1 MAPAYVSR
9 KNSDK
14 FYRYSKP
21 FSFAPFH
28 KASLS
33 SKLRQQL
40 TNPKGIIVTVLEE
53 QKNYRWQR
61 YGIELLAFVFVMICI
76 LIPRLGALGSF
87 VTADE
92 PAWGKRS
99 AGFYYALSNGDY
111 AATYQTGHP
120 GVTTMWAGAAAY
132 YLRFPKFANVGQAEL
147 GDEKLFQIFQNQGVS
162 LMQVLATA
170 RLFVVLL
177 ITGCLAVSFYYARR
191 LFGLPLAVLSFLLI
205 AFEPF
210 HVAHSRVLHTNGIL
224 ATFMFLAVLAYLY
237 FLRSRKWYALLVS
250 AAAAGLSYIS
260 ITPGFLLVP
269 VMGVL
274 ALVDGLRPE
283 DGRFDF
289 NPRRLIQRSAIP
301 LVIWGFTSLLVVY
314 VVWPAM
320 WGQPVAT
327 IMKIV
332 QYTQSA
338 AEGDIGGVHLVQ
350 AFQSGGDESSSYF
363 YFYPLTYL
371 WRTTPIVLA
380 GLLLAAVFLIRAWRI
395 RASEL
400 PEVNRRTLWELA
412 LYVGIYTLIMS
423 FGDKKFDRYFLPAYL
438 PLDVLAAYGWLASAA
453 WLGKRL
459 SAWQG
464 KLVFAALFVGVIAIQ
479 AAGTL
484 QNYPYYLT
492 YFNPLLGGT
501 RGAEKVMMVGW
512 GEGLNEAAL
521 YLKQVPNIRQKRILS
536 WYSLAFD
543 WYGIQLGVQSEVAD
557 FSPETSL
564 QDYLNLDYL
573 VVYVNQLQRK
583 YPPDLIAYLEQ
594 QDPVYEVKMNGV
606 DYVYIYRLNGQNAN
620 P

>member
-1 MAPAYVSR
+1 M
-9 KNSDK
+9 
-14 FYRYSKP
+14 
-21 FSFAPFH
+21 
-28 KASLS
+28 
-33 SKLRQQL
+33 
-40 TNPKGIIVTVLEE
+40 IVIGEN
-53 QKNYRWQR
+53 KKSRWQQ
-61 YGIELLAFVFVMICI
+61 YGIELLAFMLVMACI

-132 YLRFPKFANVGQAEL
+132 ALRFPKFADVGQAEL

-170 RLFVVLL
+170 RLFVVLF
-177 ITGCLAVSFYYARR
+177 ITACLAVSYFFARR
-191 LFGLPLAVLSFLLI
+191 LLGLPLAVFSFLLI

-210 HVAHSRVLHTNGIL
+210 YVAHSRVLHTNGML

-237 FLRSRKWYALLVS
+237 FLRSRRWYALLVS

-269 VMGVL
+269 VIGVL
-274 ALVDGLRPE
+274 ALVDWLWPDE
-283 DGRFDF
+283 GRFEF
-289 NPRRLIQRSAIP
+289 NLRRFIRLSAFP
-301 LVIWGFTSLLVVY
+301 LVLWGAASLLVVY
-314 VVWPAM
+314 IVWPAM
-320 WGQPVAT
+320 WGQPVTT

-350 AFQSGGDESSSYF
+350 AFQAGGDESSSYY

-371 WRTTPIVLA
+371 WRTTPVVLA
-380 GLLLAAVFLIRAWRI
+380 GLLLAIFFLARGWRI
-395 RASEL
+395 KKTEL
-400 PEVNRRTLWELA
+400 PEVKQRNLWELA
-412 LYVGIYTLIMS
+412 LYVGVYTLIMS

-438 PLDVLAAYGWLASAA
+438 PLDVLASFGWLSTAA
-453 WLGKRL
+453 WLGRGFNVL
-459 SAWQG
+459 RS
-464 KLVFAALFVGVIAIQ
+464 KLTFAVLLAGVVAIQ
-479 AAGTL
+479 AASTL

-521 YLKQVPNIRQKRILS
+521 YLKQVPNIRQKQILS

-543 WYGIQLGVQSEVAD
+543 WYSLQLGVKSEVVD
-557 FSPETSL
+557 FSAEMSL
-564 QDYLNLDYL
+564 ADYLNLDY
-573 VVYVNQLQRK
+573 VVIYVNQMQRN
-583 YPPDLIAYLEQ
+583 YPPDLIAYLEKQ
-594 QDPVYEVKMNGV
+594 KPVYTVHMNGV
-606 DYVYIYRLNGQNAN
+606 DYVYVYRLNGQS
-620 P
+620 PTQ

>member
-1 MAPAYVSR
+1 MGRHSR
-9 KNSDK
+9 E
-14 FYRYSKP
+14 
-21 FSFAPFH
+21 A
-28 KASLS
+28 
-33 SKLRQQL
+33 
-40 TNPKGIIVTVLEE
+40 PKGYGVIVEENRQPRWRHYAIEVLVF
-53 QKNYRWQR
+53 
-61 YGIELLAFVFVMICI
+61 LFVMA
-76 LIPRLGALGSF
+76 LIVAPRLGALGSF

-111 AATYQTGHP
+111 SATYQTGHP

-132 YLRFPKFANVGQAEL
+132 YLRFPKFASVGQAEL

-177 ITGCLAVSFYYARR
+177 ITACLAVSFFFARR
-191 LFGLPLAVLSFLLI
+191 LFGLPLTVISFLLI

-210 HVAHSRVLHTNGIL
+210 YVAHSRVLHTNGML

-269 VMGVL
+269 VIGVL
-274 ALVDGLRPE
+274 ALVDWLRPQDRNFE
-283 DGRFDF
+283 F
-289 NPRRLIQRSAIP
+289 NLQSFFQRSIVP
-301 LVIWGFTSLLVVY
+301 LVIWGAASLLVVY
-314 VVWPAM
+314 IVWPAM
-320 WGQPVAT
+320 WAQPVAT
-327 IMKIV
+327 IMRIV

-371 WRTTPIVLA
+371 WRTTPVVLA
-380 GLLLAAVFLIRAWRI
+380 GLLFAAVFLIRAWWSKV
-395 RASEL
+395 SEL
-400 PEVNRRTLWELA
+400 PEINHRTLWELV
-412 LYVGIYTLIMS
+412 LYASVYTLIMS

-438 PLDVLAAYGWLASAA
+438 PLDILAAFGWLASAA
-453 WLGKRL
+453 WLSRRL
-459 SAWQG
+459 SALQS
-464 KLVFAALFVGVIAIQ
+464 KLVFVVLLVGVIAIQ

-521 YLKQVPNIRQKRILS
+521 YLKQVPDIRKKRILS

-543 WYGIQLGVQSEVAD
+543 WYSLQLGVQSEVAD
-557 FSPETSL
+557 FNPESGL
-564 QDYLNLDYL
+564 ADYLDLDYL
-573 VVYVNQLQRK
+573 VIYVNQMQRN
-583 YPPDLIAYLEQ
+583 YPPDLIAYLEKQ
-594 QDPVYEVKMNGV
+594 TPVYTVQMNGV
-606 DYVYIYRLNGQNAN
+606 DYVYVYRLNGQNPN